1 MRLYVRANSLIK
13 IGFSINVFDLDQDA
27 QSTLGKI
34 IIRKI
39 VIDHVVYVKESS
51 SFG

>member
-13 IGFSINVFDLDQDA
+13 IRFSINVFDLDQDA

-39 VIDHVVYVKESS
+39 VIRVVYVEESS

>member
-39 VIDHVVYVKESS
+39 VIHVVYVEESS